1 MQWNK
6 IEQKWNL
13 KNSIVRT
20 WKDGKMYFYNI
31 QDTSISING
40 INPAII
46 KKDYV
51 KPEEMDY
58 WELSTFVENLREK
71 GQNYSKWLVNKHYK
85 TAFACIP
92 FIMILFGI
100 GLSIKKPRSGYALG
114 MGLGLSVIFL
124 YYVLIKFG
132 QSLGYN
138 NVISPFI
145 SVWFVN
151 FIFLFLGGIL
161 FIRART

>member
-1 MQWNK
+1 MH
-6 IEQKWNL
+6 L
-13 KNSIVRT
+13 K
-20 WKDGKMYFYNI
+20 
-31 QDTSISING
+31 
-40 INPAII
+40 
-46 KKDYV
+46 
-51 KPEEMDY
+51 
-58 WELSTFVENLREK
+58 EK

-114 MGLGLSVIFL
+114 MGLSLIIIFL

-138 NVISPFI
+138 NVVSPFI
-145 SVWFVN
+145 SVWLIN
-151 FIFLFLGGIL
+151 FIFLFLGAIL
-161 FIRART
+161 FIKART